1 MEVVETVSM
10 EYNVL
15 IVDDSKLIVDRLTS
29 LLKELDCIS
38 YIGSANSFA
47 EASSLM
53 EMNAY
58 NLAILDINLPGKNGI
73 ELLTHI
79 KEFHPGIKTI
89 MLTNQTESYYRELCN
104 KIGSDDYVDKTNDFE
119 RIPDLI
125 NTYYSSY
132 VNK

>member
-1 MEVVETVSM
+1 MEVETVSM

-15 IVDDSKLIVDRLTS
+15 IVDDSKLIVDRLS
-29 LLKELDCIS
+29 ALLKELDCIS

-53 EMNAY
+53 EMHAY

-79 KEFHPGIKTI
+79 KEVHPEIKTI

>member
-1 MEVVETVSM
+1 MEFETLSM

-38 YIGSANSFA
+38 YIGSANSFT
-47 EASSLM
+47 EASSLL
-53 EMNAY
+53 EMHAY
-58 NLAILDINLPGKNGI
+58 NLAILDINLPDKNGI

-79 KEFHPGIKTI
+79 KQSHPEVKTI
-89 MLTNQTESYYRELCN
+89 MLTNQSESYYRELCN

-119 RIPDLI
+119 RIPGII
-125 NTYYSSY
+125 NTYYTSF